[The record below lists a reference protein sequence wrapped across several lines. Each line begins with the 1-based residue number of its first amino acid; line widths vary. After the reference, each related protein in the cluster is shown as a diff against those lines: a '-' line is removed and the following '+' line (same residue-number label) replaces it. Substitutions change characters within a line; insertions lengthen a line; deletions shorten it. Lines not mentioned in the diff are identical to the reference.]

1 MCVEDEELEEE
12 YVFGQVSTCA
22 TRFAAKGAMWLTTHF
37 YLMNVIYLSQTK
49 KARGLFDIR
58 GVCRYGP

>member
-12 YVFGQVSTCA
+12 YVFEQVSTCA

-49 KARGLFDIR
+49 KKG
-58 GVCRYGP
+58 GKRY